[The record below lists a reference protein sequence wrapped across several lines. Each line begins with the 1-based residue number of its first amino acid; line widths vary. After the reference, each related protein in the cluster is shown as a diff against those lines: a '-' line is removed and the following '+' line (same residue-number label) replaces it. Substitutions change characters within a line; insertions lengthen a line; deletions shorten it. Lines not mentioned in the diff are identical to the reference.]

1 MCEHTFCHEFHNQ
14 IKYNAKVGWCAAA
27 SATAAAPLPYPLP
40 WPVPI
45 GMSNGSRV
53 SSPGVVLWLHLELCD
68 LLDASRDWTV
78 NGALHLKQNSQM
90 DI

>member
-1 MCEHTFCHEFHNQ
+1 MCEHSNFAMNFT
-14 IKYNAKVGWCAAA
+14 IKLNTMPRSDGAQLLQAAAAAA
-27 SATAAAPLPYPLP
+27 SPSPPCP
-40 WPVPI
+40 IPI

-53 SSPGVVLWLHLELCD
+53 VVLRLHLELCD
-68 LLDASRDWTV
+68 LLDASREWTV